1 MSNNFSSPPLP
12 YLVLLAAGFISSQI
26 VDWVHTSQRYCQ
38 ITQLVTHSNEGM
50 IARAWGSVNGARSQ
64 LREEFLTGWVTLPFA
79 EGHVD
84 MSDGSKEAC
93 SSMHV
98 LNILFCN
105 GSACV
110 QNCQLVCPPNDL
122 VPRTKPF
129 ILEYIKSGMVPGQVF
144 QLPEACQNCLE
155 EVGRV
160 GECFL
165 SSYSTL
171 IPRKWK
177 P

>member
-1 MSNNFSSPPLP
+1 
-12 YLVLLAAGFISSQI
+12 
-26 VDWVHTSQRYCQ
+26 
-38 ITQLVTHSNEGM
+38 
-50 IARAWGSVNGARSQ
+50 
-64 LREEFLTGWVTLPFA
+64 
-79 EGHVD
+79 

-171 IPRKWK
+171 IPRK
-177 P
+177 